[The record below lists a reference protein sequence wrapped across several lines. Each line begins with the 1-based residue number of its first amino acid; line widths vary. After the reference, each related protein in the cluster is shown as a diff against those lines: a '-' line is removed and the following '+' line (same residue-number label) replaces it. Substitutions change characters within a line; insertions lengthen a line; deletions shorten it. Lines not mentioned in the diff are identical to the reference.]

1 MEYKTGL
8 LLALAVQFFG
18 TGDGKC
24 KISQNQYYSTSFIK
38 LRGLIKMSPALIPS
52 APQHTDTSKDI
63 KAKREREGGGERE
76 RERDYLKKQK
86 KQSLLHSSHP
96 MERRFNCQ
104 CTTARRVK
112 ATEFSWGTV
121 QQ

>member
-38 LRGLIKMSPALIPS
+38 LRGLIEMSPALIPS
-52 APQHTDTSKDI
+52 VPQHTDTSKDI
-63 KAKREREGGGERE
+63 KAKREREGGERE
-76 RERDYLKKQK
+76 RERERLFKKTK
-86 KQSLLHSSHP
+86 K
-96 MERRFNCQ
+96 
-104 CTTARRVK
+104 
-112 ATEFSWGTV
+112 TV
-121 QQ
+121 TLAFLSPHGEAF